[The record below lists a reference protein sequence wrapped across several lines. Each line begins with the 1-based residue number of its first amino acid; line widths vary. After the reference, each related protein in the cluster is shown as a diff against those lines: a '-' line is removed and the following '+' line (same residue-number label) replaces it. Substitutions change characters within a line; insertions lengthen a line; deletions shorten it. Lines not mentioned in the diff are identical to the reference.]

1 MSKKRLKYIQMKKI
15 TLIALAFMIQLVGCK
30 KDNTTNTPQP
40 TTLTFNITKSD
51 GTSASGATV
60 KLYSSLTDLANSTN
74 QVGATGTA
82 NSSGKVTFSSNIS
95 AIKYYYLIEN
105 GCQTN
110 SLGSLTTANP
120 LTSNI
125 ENIVNIRLDA
135 VGYLTIENTSS
146 DPYIIYIDGAIEDT
160 LAASDNS
167 IYPLISGSHPIR
179 AVQES
184 GFLFTP
190 TEYNFT
196 SNITCG
202 GTDAHTW

>member
-1 MSKKRLKYIQMKKI
+1 MKKI

-135 VGYLTIENTSS
+135 VGFLTLENTTS
-146 DPYIIYIDGAIEDT
+146 DPYMIYIDGNLIET
-160 LAASDNS
+160 LAANDLNV
-167 IYPLISGSHPIR
+167 YPLLAGSHPIR
-179 AVQES
+179 VVQES
-184 GFLFTP
+184 GFILYP
-190 TEYNFT
+190 TEYNYT

-202 GTDAHTW
+202 GTDSHTW

>member
-1 MSKKRLKYIQMKKI
+1 MKKI

-95 AIKYYYLIEN
+95 AIKYYFQIEN
-105 GCQTN
+105 GCQAN
-110 SLGSLTTANP
+110 LLGNLTTTSP
-120 LTSNI
+120 LTSNV
-125 ENIVNIRLDA
+125 ENILNIRLDEIG
-135 VGYLTIENTSS
+135 VLTLENTTS
-146 DPYIIYIDGAIEDT
+146 DPYLIYIDGVLKET
-160 LAASDNS
+160 LAANDLND
-167 IYPLISGSHPIR
+167 YPLLAGSHPIR
-179 AVQES
+179 VVQES
-184 GFLFTP
+184 GYILTP
-190 TEYNFT
+190 TEYNYT

-202 GTDAHTW
+202 GTDSHTW